1 MPYDLKPLINLSRII
16 FGTRIA
22 KMCQLGS
29 VPTEICGR
37 IIFDVNFLNLFRR
50 YSAFF
55 LRIDDIFSSFLTC
68 TRAIAE
74 RISESTKLLPTLIQE
89 YFLLSPRINADL
101 LVPFSRI
108 TSAIFETPLSLVAK
122 KPPSPADT
130 FLVPWNEKHP
140 TLPIVPRYLFLYLV
154 PSA

>member
-37 IIFDVNFLNLFRR
+37 IIFDVNLFNLFKK

-55 LRIDDIFSSFLTC
+55 LRIKVIFSSFLTC
-68 TRAIAE
+68 SRAIAE
-74 RISESTKLLPTLIQE
+74 RISESTKLLPTLTHE
-89 YFLLSPRINADL
+89 YFLLSPRINEDL
-101 LVPFSRI
+101 LVPFSLT
-108 TSAIFETPLSLVAK
+108 TSAVLEISRSFVAK
-122 KPPSPADT
+122 KPPSPTDT

-140 TLPIVPRYLFLYLV
+140 TSPIVPRYLFLYLA

>member
-37 IIFDVNFLNLFRR
+37 IIFDVNFFNLFKR

-74 RISESTKLLPTLIQE
+74 RISESTKLLPTLTHE
-89 YFLLSPRINADL
+89 YFLLSPRINENL
-101 LVPFSRI
+101 LVPFSLT
-108 TSAIFETPLSLVAK
+108 TSAVWEFFAHLLAQ

-140 TLPIVPRYLFLYLV
+140 ASPIAPRYLFLYLA